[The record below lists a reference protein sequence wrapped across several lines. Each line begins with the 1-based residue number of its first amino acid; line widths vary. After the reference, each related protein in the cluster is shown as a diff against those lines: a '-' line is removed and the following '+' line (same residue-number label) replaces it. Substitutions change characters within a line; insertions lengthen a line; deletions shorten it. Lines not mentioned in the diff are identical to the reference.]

1 MMRICANSALTAQVD
16 HVLMQMLFLDL
27 TLGSLA
33 RYSLKLHFP
42 SKFAVSP
49 FARHF
54 VSDS

>member
-1 MMRICANSALTAQVD
+1 MRICANSALTAQVD